1 LTGFQGILERTI
13 AMAVKEKVL
22 VVDDEPSIRK
32 YLQTLLEVDGFDVE
46 TLSSGREAIKQIS
59 EGKRPDLVILDVLM
73 PELSGIDTLKELLQL
88 DRTLN
93 VIMLS
98 CSNEVGTVVEAI
110 RIGAHDY
117 LTKPFE
123 KSELDAAMLKSR
135 QKKELVTE
143 NQVLRDYCDQVTED
157 LSFLAASPQ
166 MVRIRQQILQIAPV
180 DVPVFVCGE
189 SGVGKEVVARMIHL
203 RSKRRNQPFIKVNCA
218 ALPGELLES
227 ELFGFEQG
235 AFTGAV
241 RSKPGKFEMA
251 NKGTIF
257 LDEIAEMSTH
267 LQAKLLHVLQDHQ
280 YSRLGGRHL
289 IDTDVRVLAA
299 TNVDVHEAMKTGRF
313 REDLYYRLNVLSI
326 LVPPLRERTAEI
338 PLLFRHFLDKY
349 SEKFG
354 KEVVKPSKYLL
365 DAALNYP
372 WPGNLRELENF
383 VKRYVILEDD
393 EGSLRELVEMSAT
406 RQRTSPRP
414 EVTVPKEQGL
424 KALVRGL
431 KDEAEM
437 EAIGDAL
444 EKTRW
449 CRKDAAKML
458 GISYKALLYK
468 MRQFNLDTPRSKR
481 TPSAAPNKEAVTVPV
496 ASSE

>member
-1 LTGFQGILERTI
+1 MKVGQMADKERI
-13 AMAVKEKVL
+13 L

-32 YLQTLLEVDGFDVE
+32 YLGTLLEVDGYQVE
-46 TLSSGREAIKQIS
+46 AVNSGPDAIKKIES
-59 EGKRPDLVILDVLM
+59 GDRPDFIILDVLM
-73 PELSGIDTLKELLQL
+73 PELNGLDTLKQL
-88 DRTLN
+88 MQIDRSLN
-93 VIMLS
+93 VVMLS

-110 RIGAHDY
+110 RLGAQDY

-123 KSELDAAMLKSR
+123 KAELDVAMLKCR
-135 QKKELVTE
+135 QKQQLRQE
-143 NQVLRDYCDQVTED
+143 NKALREYCDTITED
-157 LSFLAASPQ
+157 LCFLAASPQ

-180 DVPVFVCGE
+180 DVPVFIYGE
-189 SGVGKEVVARMIHL
+189 SGVGKEVVARMIHM
-203 RSKRRNQPFIKVNCA
+203 RSTRRNQAFIKVNCA

-241 RSKPGKFEMA
+241 RSKPGKFELA

-267 LQAKLLHVLQDHQ
+267 LQAKLLHVLQDGQ
-280 YSRLGGRHL
+280 YSRLGARSV
-289 IDTDVRVLAA
+289 ITVDVRVLAA
-299 TNVDVHEAMKTGRF
+299 TNMDVKEAMRTGRF

-326 LVPPLRERTAEI
+326 HIPPLRERTSEI
-338 PLLFRHFLDKY
+338 PLLFRHFLVKY
-349 SEKFG
+349 SEKYQ
-354 KEVVKPSKYLL
+354 KAAPDPSKHLL
-365 DAALNYP
+365 EAALRYP

-393 EGSLRELVEMSAT
+393 EGSLRELVEMSSA
-406 RQRTSPRP
+406 RQRTSPRAEP
-414 EVTVPKEQGL
+414 AVTREPQGL

-437 EAIGDAL
+437 EAIADAL

-468 MRQFNLDTPRSKR
+468 MRQFNLDTPRTRRASV
-481 TPSAAPNKEAVTVPV
+481 PAAAAVEEP
-496 ASSE
+496 A

>member
-1 LTGFQGILERTI
+1 
-13 AMAVKEKVL
+13 MAVKEKIL

-46 TLSSGREAIKQIS
+46 TVGSGKEALAKIS
-59 EGKRPDLVILDVLM
+59 DGDRPDFIILDVLM
-73 PELSGIDTLKELLQL
+73 PQMNGIDVLRELMQL

-93 VIMLS
+93 VVMLS

-123 KSELDAAMLKSR
+123 KSDLDAAMLKSR
-135 QKKELVTE
+135 QKKHLVQE
-143 NQVLRDYCDQVTED
+143 NQTLRDYCDQVTED

-180 DVPVFVCGE
+180 DVPVFICGE

-203 RSKRRNQPFIKVNCA
+203 RSKRRNQAFIKVNCA

-235 AFTGAV
+235 AFTGAH
-241 RSKPGKFEMA
+241 RAKPGKFELA

-280 YSRLGGRHL
+280 YSRLGGRHMVE
-289 IDTDVRVLAA
+289 TDVRVLAA
-299 TNVDVHEAMKTGRF
+299 TNVDVQEAMKTGRF

-326 LVPPLRERTAEI
+326 LVPPLRERATEI

-354 KEVVKPSKYLL
+354 KPPVAPSKHLL
-365 DAALNYP
+365 DAAANYP

-393 EGSLRELVEMSAT
+393 EGSLRELIEMSSA
-406 RQRTSPRP
+406 RQRTSPRQ
-414 EVTVPKEQGL
+414 EVTVPREQGL

-468 MRQFNLDTPRSKR
+468 MRQFNLDTPRTR
-481 TPSAAPNKEAVTVPV
+481 RSAAAPAAAEEAAPV
-496 ASSE
+496 GAVRGE